1 MVEAANSSNATLIMV
16 AVIGALA
23 SAFAAYLGYRGKKLG
38 EAAVALATETKV
50 IATETR
56 SMSDGRLTA
65 MVAEVD
71 ELKLKLAVSE
81 NRVSNLVAT
90 EVGKTATEVLARAA
104 DKVSR
109 AEETAATLVQRA
121 EERAVA
127 VIAEALRVAP
137 RPRGRRS

>member
-1 MVEAANSSNATLIMV
+1 
-16 AVIGALA
+16 
-23 SAFAAYLGYRGKKLG
+23 
-38 EAAVALATETKV
+38 
-50 IATETR
+50 
-56 SMSDGRLTA
+56 MSDGRLTA